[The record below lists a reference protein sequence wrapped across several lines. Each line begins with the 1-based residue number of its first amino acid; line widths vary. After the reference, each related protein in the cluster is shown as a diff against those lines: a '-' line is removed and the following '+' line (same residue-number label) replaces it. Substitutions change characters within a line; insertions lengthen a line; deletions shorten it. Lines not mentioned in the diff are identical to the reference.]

1 MFTYGGMPKK
11 QVTVS
16 NSSFIFKVIHDIR
29 SCFSIF
35 FLFLWLLT
43 IVQVVRLT
51 KKSHV
56 PKISPC

>member
-35 FLFLWLLT
+35 FSIFM
-43 IVQVVRLT
+43 VVDYSASCKT
-51 KKSHV
+51 DQEIACS
-56 PKISPC
+56 